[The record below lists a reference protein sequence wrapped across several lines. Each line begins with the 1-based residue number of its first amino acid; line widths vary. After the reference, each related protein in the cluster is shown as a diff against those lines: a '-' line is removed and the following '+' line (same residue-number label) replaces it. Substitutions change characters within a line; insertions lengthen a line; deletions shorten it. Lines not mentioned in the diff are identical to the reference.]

1 MAELLVRASAQ
12 DAALLRRIYG
22 LDGHCPAV
30 ARPSRIVVDAHT
42 PLGVTD
48 IATTARRAG
57 VPLLIDPQ
65 TYYLQ
70 GAQNPRDPWASRLP
84 FGRADKLVPAD
95 LDAFAQE
102 QLIASAVEYQL
113 QHGAT
118 AVIAPYVHIDRL
130 NSGWIDIQAGLWQRT
145 ARYLARENIGLPVTA
160 VLAIG
165 WRVLDPVQGHAA
177 IAPAL
182 SALAALGPREVA
194 LAASKADQ
202 GVRPQDRAMDLV
214 LMIERIRRDRDVPVI
229 AWQQGHLGELAV
241 AAGANGYECGIGWRE
256 ACDLGSASNAHHKPP
271 SGGPRSARPV
281 FVSTLGRSVPRHSL
295 EALRS
300 HRELWLHILCTDSG
314 CCPAGGTGLLGDA
327 RAHAIVQRRQRI
339 DQLDR
344 IERGVWRWQHLA
356 GSAEAGLDLAHRV
369 NRRAA
374 TNDAIN
380 RVETKALEAIW
391 AVSNTRRLDARSRR
405 VA

>member
-22 LDGHCPAV
+22 LDGHSPAA

-42 PLGVTD
+42 PLKGAD
-48 IATTARRAG
+48 IAMTARRAG

-70 GAQNPRDPWASRLP
+70 GTQHPDDPWATRLP

-95 LDAFAQE
+95 FDALTQE
-102 QLIASAVEYQL
+102 QLVASAVEYQI

-130 NSGWIDIQAGLWQRT
+130 NSEWIDIQAGLWQRT
-145 ARYLARENIGLPVTA
+145 ARYLARENIALHVTA

-165 WRVLDPVQGHAA
+165 WRVLHPVQGHAA
-177 IAPAL
+177 LAPAL
-182 SALAALGPREVA
+182 SALAALEPREVA

-214 LMIERIRRDRDVPVI
+214 LMIERIRRDINVI

-241 AAGANGYECGIGWRE
+241 AAGATGYECGIGWRE
-256 ACDLGSASNAHHKPP
+256 RCDLGAAANAHRKPQT
-271 SGGPRSARPV
+271 GGTRSARPV
-281 FVSTLGRSVPRHSL
+281 FVNALGRSIPKQSL

-300 HRELWLHILCTDSG
+300 HRELWMRMMCADSG
-314 CCPAGGTGLLGDA
+314 CCPVGGGTGLLGDA

-356 GSAEAGLDLAHRV
+356 ESADAGLDLAHRL

-374 TNDAIN
+374 TNVD
-380 RVETKALEAIW
+380 VKHVDTSALEAVS
-391 AVSNTRRLDARSRR
+391 AVSHTRRVDARSRR

>member
-1 MAELLVRASAQ
+1 MAELLIRASTQ

-22 LDGHCPAV
+22 LDGHSA
-30 ARPSRIVVDAHT
+30 AATSPSRIVVDAHT
-42 PLGVTD
+42 PLKSGD
-48 IATTARRAG
+48 IASTARRAG
-57 VPLLIDPQ
+57 VPFLIDPQ

-70 GAQNPRDPWASRLP
+70 GAQHCGDPWASRLP
-84 FGRADKLVPAD
+84 FGRPDKLVPAD

-102 QLIASAVEYQL
+102 QLVALAVEYQI

-130 NSGWIDIQAGLWQRT
+130 DSEWINIQAGLWQRT
-145 ARYLARENIGLPVTA
+145 ARYLTRENVVLPITA

-165 WRVLDPVQGHAA
+165 WRVLHPVQGPAA
-177 IAPAL
+177 LAPVL

-214 LMIERIRRDRDVPVI
+214 LMIERIRRDIPVI

-241 AAGANGYECGIGWRE
+241 AAGATGYECGIGWRE
-256 ACDLGSASNAHHKPP
+256 RCDLGAKANEHRKPETD
-271 SGGPRSARPV
+271 GQRSARPV
-281 FVSTLGRSVPRHSL
+281 FVSALGRSIPKRSL

-300 HRELWLHILCTDSG
+300 QRELWMQIMCTDPG
-314 CCPAGGTGLLGDA
+314 CCPAGGTALLGDG
-327 RAHAIVQRRQRI
+327 RAHTIVQRRQRI
-339 DQLDR
+339 EQLDR
-344 IERGVWRWQHLA
+344 IERGVWRWKHLA
-356 GSAEAGLDLAHRV
+356 EAADTGLELAHRL
-369 NRRAA
+369 NRRAT
-374 TNDAIN
+374 TNDDIKHID
-380 RVETKALEAIW
+380 TSALEATR
-391 AVSNTRRLDARSRR
+391 AVSHTRRVDARSRR